1 MVKKSAIE
9 EGIEITVKNKRTE
22 NMVELLKYSTEVIF
36 KIPVETLE
44 QIASP
49 VTRLRL
55 DDSIFFRMS
64 KKVDEEFLI
73 HILLDEE

>member
-1 MVKKSAIE
+1 MVKKSAK

-22 NMVELLKYSTEVIF
+22 NMVELLKYSTEAIF

-49 VTRLRL
+49 VNRLRF
-55 DDSIFFRMS
+55 DDSICFRMS
-64 KKVDEEFLI
+64 KKVDEDFLI